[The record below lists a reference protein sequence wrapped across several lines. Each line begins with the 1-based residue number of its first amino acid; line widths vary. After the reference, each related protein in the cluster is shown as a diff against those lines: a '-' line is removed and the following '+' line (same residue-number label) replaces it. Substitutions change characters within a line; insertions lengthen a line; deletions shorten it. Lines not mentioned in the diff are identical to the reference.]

1 MVGQHPNSAQNP
13 HSALASGGNDI
24 GAIDTI
30 PEKEAYVLYG
40 GVVGGPDKQNN
51 YFDQRSDYTQTEIAL
66 DYNAPV
72 LSLTAARI
80 QYQAWTAPP
89 QPGSLDVGAG
99 GPLGDP
105 VYVALEPG
113 TRVQPSRDESLSGG
127 GGLSVSGRLG
137 IVISIAIVLL
147 FAAAALGWFFGNKM
161 V

>member
-1 MVGQHPNSAQNP
+1 M
-13 HSALASGGNDI
+13 ASGGNDI
-24 GAIDTI
+24 GAIDTV
-30 PEKEAYVLYG
+30 PETETYVLYG
-40 GVVGGPDKQNN
+40 GVVGGPDKNNN

-89 QPGSLDVGAG
+89 SGGSNAAAG

-105 VYVALEPG
+105 VYVALELG
-113 TRVQPSRDESLSGG
+113 TRVQPPRDESLSGP

-137 IVISIAIVLL
+137 IVISVAIMVL
-147 FAAAALGWFFGNKM
+147 FAAAVLGWFFGNKM